1 MTKVPRFKQNAERLM
16 NRQLFG
22 HLMFRCM
29 NKSDEPFVLQPDGQW
44 QQYNDLFNWR
54 TFELAHVSD
63 LSLSRL
69 PNARFGWSSVL
80 VVLCLESN
88 GKRKI
93 KMKLINVR
101 GGWTSNEL
109 ADKMN
114 IESYLYAQE
123 FHGVVNWGHLSFPVF
138 PQVDEDAFLDKLK
151 QLVDI
156 DKFWN
161 KDGFMQRPS

>member
-1 MTKVPRFKQNAERLM
+1 MRDVQRILNAR
-16 NRQLFG
+16 LFG

-29 NKSDEPFVLQPDGQW
+29 NKSDAPFVRNDDGEW
-44 QQYNDLFNWR
+44 VQYQDLFNWR
-54 TFELAHVSD
+54 TFQLATISD
-63 LSLSRL
+63 KTLRRL
-69 PNARFGWSSVL
+69 PDVKFGWTSVL

-93 KMKLINVR
+93 KMKLIGIR

-109 ADKMN
+109 DDKVN
-114 IESYLYAQE
+114 IEAYLYAQQ

-138 PQVDEDAFLDKLK
+138 PKVNEDAFLDRLEK
-151 QLVDI
+151 LVDI

-161 KDGFMQRPS
+161 EDGFKQRPT